1 MEERIVIPLD
11 GSRIGEAALAY
22 VEDLMSKLSPEVK
35 VEIILLQVLSA
46 LAYPVTAGEATTQ
59 VPYTK
64 EELKQ
69 HREKAVKY
77 LNKVGETLRSKGATV
92 KVKVAVGF
100 PPEEIAEAAE
110 EINANL
116 IAMSTHGQSGY
127 SGWPFGSVTDK
138 VIRRGGRTPITIVRV
153 PSYRR

>member
-1 MEERIVIPLD
+1 MEEKIVIPLD

-22 VEDLMSKLSPEVK
+22 VEGLMSKLSAKVK
-35 VEIILLQVLSA
+35 VEIVLLQVLSA
-46 LAYPVTAGEATTQ
+46 LTYPVTAGEATAP

-64 EELKQ
+64 EEMKQ
-69 HREKAVKY
+69 QKEKAVKY

-92 KVKVAVGF
+92 TVKVAVGF
-100 PPEEIAEAAE
+100 PADEIAAAAE
-110 EINANL
+110 ETNANL
-116 IAMSTHGQSGY
+116 IAMSTHGRSGH

-138 VIRRGGRTPITIVRV
+138 VMRRGGRIPITIVRA